1 MIENNQHI
9 IPPTMDEILNSI
21 TNEELRVDVMERLK
35 KSEAIDDEVIG
46 AKLFLENNNYDFNQ
60 LASFLQSSELS
71 IDKIVEQHKTAK
83 SNYGWL
89 KVAAVLVPLIG
100 ISSYFLVNKENKFD
114 NLYSNY
120 YEKELGLPVTLSNEN
135 DKVFNEAMNLFRDED
150 YNSSLQG
157 FRELLLEQPN
167 NDTLHYFI
175 GVCLLEKGNLLE
187 AKNEL
192 TYNFQNS
199 FFKEKA
205 TYHLALVYLKLEQL
219 KESKILLQEIS
230 KNENHRYYQQ
240 AKALLGK
247 L

>member
-1 MIENNQHI
+1 MNTPNSNI
-9 IPPTMDEILNSI
+9 IPPSIEEIINSI
-21 TNEELRVDVMERLK
+21 NNEELRVDVIERLK
-35 KSEAIDDEVIG
+35 QSNPIDDEIIG
-46 AKLFLENNNYDFNQ
+46 VKLFLKNNKYDFNK
-60 LASFLQSSELS
+60 LESFLQSSQSS
-71 IDKIVEQHKTAK
+71 IDNVIERNKGNNR
-83 SNYGWL
+83 SYGWL
-89 KVAAVLVPLIG
+89 KVAVVLVPLIG
-100 ISSYFLVNKENKFD
+100 ISSYFLMNKENKFD

-120 YEKELGLPVTLSNEN
+120 YEKELGLPVTLSDEN
-135 DKVFNEAMNLFRDED
+135 NKLFNESMNLFRDED
-150 YNSSLQG
+150 YTLSLQG
-157 FRELLLEQPN
+157 FRDLLLEQPN

-192 TYNFQNS
+192 TYNFQNI

-205 TYHLALVYLKLEQL
+205 TYRLALLYLKLEQV

-230 KNENHRYYQQ
+230 ENENHRYYQQ